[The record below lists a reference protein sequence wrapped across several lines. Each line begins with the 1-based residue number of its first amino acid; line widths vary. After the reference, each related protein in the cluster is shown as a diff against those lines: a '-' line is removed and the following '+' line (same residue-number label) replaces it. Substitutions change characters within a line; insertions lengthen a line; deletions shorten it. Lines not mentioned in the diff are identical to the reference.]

1 MHAMAPS
8 LIPVLVEVL
17 TTLLFCGVLIYL
29 RKSMTRKTVALW
41 VGLWVLRGA
50 VSLGVMRFL
59 GGTDRFVFLLYAP
72 LQIAFAMAL
81 VIIAVRLES
90 QKQQLRALN
99 EELNRLRKDAE
110 GQMDL
115 DPLTSL
121 RNRAALAHW
130 MGEQA
135 RFDGLVVVCDMDD
148 FKHINDSYGH
158 LVGDEILHAVGKLIR
173 SSIRDTDMA
182 FRWGGDEFVIF
193 FQTREAKLV
202 DGRMRKI
209 EDHLANFRIRQH
221 GSLPVHFSWGVT
233 TTAGR
238 PLRESV
244 EEADRLMYE
253 SKRTHRGS
261 ATAGL

>member
-1 MHAMAPS
+1 MSTGLVP
-8 LIPVLVEVL
+8 IVVEVV
-17 TTLLFCGVLIYL
+17 TTVLFCGVLLYL

-41 VGLWVLRGA
+41 VVLWVARGV
-50 VSLGVMRFL
+50 VSLGAMRFVN
-59 GGTDRFVFLLYAP
+59 GADRLVFLLYAP

-99 EELNRLRKDAE
+99 EELSRLRKDAE
-110 GQMDL
+110 GQLDL
-115 DPLTSL
+115 DPLTGL
-121 RNRAALAHW
+121 KNRSALAHW
-130 MGEQA
+130 MEEQA
-135 RFDGLVVVCDMDD
+135 TFDGLVVVSDMDD
-148 FKHINDSYGH
+148 FKSINDKYGH
-158 LVGDEILHAVGKLIR
+158 LVGDEILHGVGKLVR
-173 SSIRDTDMA
+173 ASIRDTDLA

-193 FQTREAKLV
+193 FHTREAKLV
-202 DGRMRKI
+202 DSRMRKI
-209 EDHLANFRIRQH
+209 EEHLASSRIRQH

-261 ATAGL
+261 ATAGQ

>member
-1 MHAMAPS
+1 MSTGMV
-8 LIPVLVEVL
+8 PVVVEVF

-29 RKSMTRKTVALW
+29 RRSMTRKTVALW
-41 VGLWVLRGA
+41 VLLWVARGGI
-50 VSLGVMRFL
+50 SLGAMRFVP
-59 GGTDRFVFLLYAP
+59 GADRFVFLLYAP

-99 EELNRLRKDAE
+99 EELSRLRKDAE
-110 GQMDL
+110 GQLDL
-115 DPLTSL
+115 DPLTGL
-121 RNRAALAHW
+121 KNRSALARW
-130 MGEQA
+130 MEEQA
-135 RFDGLVVVCDMDD
+135 GFDGLVVVSDMDD
-148 FKHINDSYGH
+148 FKQINDKYGH
-158 LVGDEILHAVGKLIR
+158 LVGDEILHGVGKLVR
-173 SSIRDTDMA
+173 ASIRDTDLA

-193 FQTREAKLV
+193 FHTREARLV
-202 DGRMRKI
+202 DSRMRKI
-209 EDHLANFRIRQH
+209 EEHLANFRIRQH

-261 ATAGL
+261 PAG

>member
-1 MHAMAPS
+1 MSPG
-8 LIPVLVEVL
+8 LVPIAVEIL
-17 TTLLFCGVLIYL
+17 TTLAFCGVLLYL
-29 RKSMTRKTVALW
+29 RKSMTPKTVAFWILLW
-41 VGLWVLRGA
+41 VARGA
-50 VSLGVMRFL
+50 VSLGAMRFVH
-59 GGTDRFVFLLYAP
+59 GADRLVFLLYAP

-99 EELNRLRKDAE
+99 DELGRLRKDAE

-115 DPLTSL
+115 DPLTGL
-121 RNRAALAHW
+121 KNRSALAHW
-130 MGEQA
+130 MDEQSG
-135 RFDGLVVVCDMDD
+135 FDGLVVVSDMDD
-148 FKHINDSYGH
+148 FKRINDSFGH
-158 LVGDEILHAVGKLIR
+158 LVGDEILHGVGKLIR
-173 SSIRDTDMA
+173 SSIRETDLA

-193 FQTREAKLV
+193 FHTREAKLV
-202 DGRMRKI
+202 DNRMRRI
-209 EDHLANFRIRQH
+209 EEHLANFRIRQH

-253 SKRTHRGS
+253 AKRSHRSSG
-261 ATAGL
+261 AAAEL